1 MHSERG
7 NTCDKHSLWEFC
19 GFDVHN
25 YTHTRSCPSFLSSG
39 GARVFMPA
47 STCLLQSKRL
57 SMFFLTLGR
66 FKLDKSPIVGT
77 TASTTCQGQFD
88 VDFQISVEEQ
98 FSSGTCLS
106 VNLSRHA
113 GNSTACKVLLPVHT
127 HWRSANRSFNE
138 EGHGPD
144 ATVIHACMC
153 EHMRVDGH
161 KMTKH
166 VCTFTCN
173 YPTSRWHQ
181 RARNECSWEVEA
193 EVPLA
198 GYARVQE

>member
-1 MHSERG
+1 MCCAYRIVGFACLLSQFQHSMMSRCIESVNMHSERG

-88 VDFQISVEEQ
+88 VDFQISVENN
-98 FSSGTCLS
+98 F
-106 VNLSRHA
+106 RRA
-113 GNSTACKVLLPVHT
+113 PVC
-127 HWRSANRSFNE
+127 
-138 EGHGPD
+138 P
-144 ATVIHACMC
+144 
-153 EHMRVDGH
+153 
-161 KMTKH
+161 
-166 VCTFTCN
+166 
-173 YPTSRWHQ
+173 
-181 RARNECSWEVEA
+181 
-193 EVPLA
+193 
-198 GYARVQE
+198 